1 MKTGAPM
8 KADAVRK
15 RRNTRARGNAF
26 QDRCAGY
33 LTAEGYAVHNQ
44 KTASRAIPIKGRL
57 VWVSQRNDIFG
68 AFDLVAV
75 RAGEKVRF
83 IQVTLDSGVSKRVKE
98 VNGISWPLEF
108 MTVELWQGR
117 DRAEVAV
124 SRFDGTE
131 FREAGRYLRGVF
143 YQKQE
148 V

>member
-1 MKTGAPM
+1 MKPGTPG
-8 KADAVRK
+8 KADAARK

-33 LTAEGYAVHNQ
+33 LTAEGYAAHNQ
-44 KTASRAIPIKGRL
+44 KTASRAIPIKGKV

-75 RAGEKVRF
+75 RAGERVRF
-83 IQVTLDSGVSKRVKE
+83 IQVTLDSGVAKRVKE

-124 SRFDGTE
+124 SRFDGE
-131 FREAGRYLRGVF
+131 RFEEAGRYLRGVF